1 MGQEISSHKFSEQAY
16 SQFRTRLMENLDG
29 LKSMLHRPGFG
40 CGPSSIGAELELYL
54 VDQHARPL
62 SLNREVIDRSGH
74 KQLALELNRFNLEYN
89 LKPVA
94 AAGKPFSQMEQEMVS
109 AIELVNHHLVAEQG
123 QALPIGI
130 LPTLKRSDFGLKA
143 LTDESRFYALTQ
155 ALQKLRGRMFCIK
168 IEGDP
173 PISLRSRDVS
183 LEGANSSMQVH
194 FRVSPERFAC
204 TFNALQLVTPVVVA
218 LAANSPFM
226 LGHKLWHETRIP
238 LFRQA
243 IDGRSHEECD
253 RGIPSRVD
261 FGNGW
266 VREGA
271 YELFAEMV
279 HLHEPILPVIGDED
293 TLAVIKKGDVAALKE
308 LCLHAGTVWPWNR
321 PVYDHKEG
329 GHLRI
334 ELRALPAGPTP
345 CDMAANAAFA
355 LGVAKG
361 LQEQMD
367 EIIPAMPFS
376 VLVKNFYLAAEKGL
390 QAELMWPV
398 LSQAGGLKKL
408 SVAEIVQEL
417 LPVAYAGLKALDIA
431 PKEIDHY
438 LAVIKER
445 VDTGITGAYWQLREY
460 QRLYKK
466 LNHNQALTQMVQR
479 YMALSSTNEPVVS
492 W

>member
-1 MGQEISSHKFSEQAY
+1 MGQEISSHKFTEKAY
-16 SQFRTRLMENLDG
+16 GQFRARLMENLDG
-29 LKSMLHRPGFG
+29 LKSLLQQPDFG
-40 CGPSSIGAELELYL
+40 RGPSSIGAELELYL

-62 SLNREVIDRSGH
+62 SLNREVIKRSGH
-74 KQLALELNRFNLEYN
+74 SQLALELNRFNLEYN
-89 LKPVA
+89 LTPVS
-94 AAGKPFSQMEQEMVS
+94 AAGKPFSQMEQEMLS
-109 AIELVNHHLVAEQG
+109 AIEHINAQLVTEQG

-168 IEGDP
+168 ISGDP

-194 FRVSPERFAC
+194 FRVNPERFAC

-218 LAANSPFM
+218 IAANSPFM

-279 HLHEPILPVIGDED
+279 HLHEPILPVIGNEN
-293 TLAVIKKGDVAALKE
+293 VAAAIEQGGVALLEE

-321 PVYDHKEG
+321 PVYDHHDG

-334 ELRALPAGPTP
+334 ELRALPAGPSAV
-345 CDMAANAAFA
+345 DMIANAAFA

-361 LQEQMD
+361 LQDKMD

-376 VLVKNFYLAAEKGL
+376 VLLKNFYLAAQKGL
-390 QAELMWPV
+390 TAELMWPV
-398 LSQAGGLKKL
+398 LDQAGGLKKL

-417 LPVAYAGLKALDIA
+417 LPLAHAGLTAL
-431 PKEIDHY
+431 EIDKGECEYY
-438 LAVIKER
+438 LGIIKAR
-445 VDTGITGAYWQLREY
+445 INAGVTGAQWQIKEY
-460 QRLYKK
+460 QRLRKR
-466 LNHNQALTQMVQR
+466 LNHKQALVQMVQH
-479 YMALSSTNEPVVS
+479 YMVMSANNQTVAQ